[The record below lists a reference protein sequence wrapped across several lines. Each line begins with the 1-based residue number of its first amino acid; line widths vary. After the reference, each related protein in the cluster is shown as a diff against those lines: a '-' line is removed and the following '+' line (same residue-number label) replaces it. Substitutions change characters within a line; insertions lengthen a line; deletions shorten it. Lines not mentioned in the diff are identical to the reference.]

1 MPKQQSTRPGYV
13 ALLSVLIV
21 STVAAMTVIILF
33 VTSLST
39 VFNSGDVGEG
49 KIARAFADACAE
61 MALQEITNQVPKGE
75 DCDDPSNSPNAN
87 CPCYFSG
94 SPHCWIIEW
103 EPTAGEGSCDLVAA
117 YMYDEIDDADATD
130 DTRWRIRATG
140 TGPSGDV
147 TKYVEVD
154 AYRSEN
160 DDVVDGD
167 AAVVERWV
175 ECVDFTAAIG
185 TACATE

>member
-1 MPKQQSTRPGYV
+1 MHRPGYV

-21 STVAAMTVIILF
+21 STIAAMTVIILF

-39 VFNSGDVGEG
+39 VFNSGDVGES

-61 MALQEITNQVPKGE
+61 VALQTITNNVVTVATH
-75 DCDDPSNSPNAN
+75 CDVVTPPAQCNSNWGAIQP
-87 CPCYFSG
+87 
-94 SPHCWIIEW
+94 W
-103 EPTAGEGSCDLVAA
+103 EPTAGEGSCYLIAA
-117 YMYDEIDDADATD
+117 YMYEEVDDPDATN

-140 TGPSGDV
+140 TGPSGNI

-160 DDVVDGD
+160 DDPMDGD

-175 ECVDFTAAIG
+175 ECIDFSAAI
-185 TACATE
+185 TVQCTTE